1 MDQNQRDALRLHLT
15 NGLGRV
21 RLLQLL
27 RAFGSPQAVLEADP
41 RDWERCAGVA
51 SQLAGRVPPADDTQL
66 CTWISTLEQ
75 AAVRILTC
83 LDADYP
89 EPLKTIVDPPALL
102 YLRGRLPAR
111 PGLAVVGAR
120 KASDRG
126 RRWTR
131 ELCRQL
137 STAGL
142 VVISGLARGIDTA
155 AHLGCLDGHGATV
168 AVLGCG
174 IDQVY
179 PPENRQ
185 LAEQI
190 VESGAILSEY
200 PPGSAPLAG
209 HFPGRNRLIS
219 ALSSGV
225 LVVEAATGSGSLI
238 TVEFALEQGREVFA
252 VPGNPG
258 AEISSGTN
266 QLLKD
271 GAHLVTEAADITE
284 ILFPGWI
291 GSCPPDS
298 LEQIPEQLGD
308 REKSL
313 YKSLSFE
320 PMHIDELTRKSALTP
335 MEVSDILLHLELAGW
350 IEQLPGTR
358 FLRSRRHQ

>member
-1 MDQNQRDALRLHLT
+1 MDRGQQAALRLHLT
-15 NGLGRV
+15 DGLGRA
-21 RLLQLL
+21 RLLKLL
-27 RAFGSPQAVLEADP
+27 QAFGSTEAVLDADP
-41 RDWERCAGVA
+41 RDWERCAKGTG
-51 SQLAGRVPPADDTQL
+51 QLAGRVPPADDPQFG
-66 CTWISTLEQ
+66 TWMNLLDQ
-75 AAVRILTC
+75 AGVRILTC
-83 LDADYP
+83 QDSDYP
-89 EPLKTIVDPPALL
+89 EPLASIVDPPALL
-102 YLRGRLPAR
+102 YLRGRLPKR
-111 PGLAVVGAR
+111 PALAVVGAR
-120 KASDRG
+120 RSSDRG

-131 ELCRQL
+131 ELCREL
-137 STAGL
+137 ASAGL
-142 VVISGLARGIDTA
+142 AIISGLARGIDTA
-155 AHLGCLDGHGATV
+155 AHLGCLDSQGETV

-174 IDQVY
+174 IDQIY

-190 VESGAILSEY
+190 LGSGAILTEY

-219 ALSSGV
+219 ALSAGV

-252 VPGNPG
+252 VPGSPG
-258 AEISSGTN
+258 IEISTGTN

-271 GAHLVTEAADITE
+271 GAHLVTEAADIIE
-284 ILFPGWI
+284 ILAPGRI
-291 GSCPPDS
+291 GRRAPDQ
-298 LEQIPEQLGD
+298 LDRIPENLGD

-320 PMHIDELTRKSALTP
+320 PTHIDELTRKSALTP

-358 FLRSRRHQ
+358 FLRSRERH